1 LENDTMR
8 NNRFLFL
15 LAVLFVPS
23 ILHASTE
30 PSFSEFDRRAKA
42 GEHLNVVFFGASLT
56 WGANATDQAHTSYR
70 AHIEQRLEANY
81 PAAHFT
87 CRDSA
92 IGGTGSQLGV
102 FRLDRDVLSH
112 HPDLVFLDFSAN
124 DDIYSDNPES
134 LASYEAIVRRIL
146 LEGKCPLVQVI
157 FPFKWN
163 AKREE
168 LAKMKRRD
176 AHLAIAKAYN
186 TAVGDAIA
194 LTIDSLES
202 GKTSLDAIWPADGV
216 HPGDAGYA
224 LFSDAAWDAFEQAVK
239 TRRVCIVPEKMLHA
253 DTYMKSSRVRLTSIA
268 PLPAGWRAGKADLTS
283 AFYDMLM
290 SRWLDDEAIASNRTA
305 ASGPYGKMTATAQDA
320 GKLQYKFRGRMV
332 LLFGE
337 STPISGKYHL
347 YLDGKPVEQK
357 PPKVKT
363 PTADFDAGDFAR
375 RANGNVHLVQVVA
388 EGLDPAAEHV
398 LEIEPL
404 FTPGVAQE
412 LRLESICV
420 AGVP

>member
-1 LENDTMR
+1 MR
-8 NNRFLFL
+8 NYRLILL
-15 LAVLFVPS
+15 LATLLIPS
-23 ILHASTE
+23 ILYGSTE
-30 PSFSEFDRRAKA
+30 PSFGDFDRRAKA
-42 GEHLNVVFFGASLT
+42 GERLNVIFFGASLT
-56 WGANATDQAHTSYR
+56 WGANATDQSHTSYR
-70 AHIEQRLEANY
+70 ADIAQRMESAY
-81 PAAHFT
+81 PQAHFT
-87 CRDSA
+87 FRDAA

-124 DDIYSDNPES
+124 DDIYSDSPES

-146 LEGKCPLVQVI
+146 LEGHCPLVQVI

-176 AHLAIAKAYN
+176 AHIAIAAAYN

-194 LTIDSLES
+194 LTIERLES
-202 GKTSLDAIWPADGV
+202 GKTTFDTVWPADGV

-224 LFSDAAWDAFEQAVK
+224 LFADAAWNAFEESVRTK
-239 TRRVCIVPEKMLHA
+239 RVCAAPAKMLYA
-253 DTYMKSSRVRLTSIA
+253 DTYMKSSRLRLTSIS
-268 PLPAGWRAGKADLTS
+268 PLPAGWHAGRPNLTS

-290 SRWLDDEAIASNRTA
+290 SRWLDDELIASNRVP
-305 ASGPYGKMTATAQDA
+305 GPGAYWKPTTTTQDVA
-320 GKLQYKFRGRMV
+320 KLQYRFHGRMV

-337 STPISGKYHL
+337 STPTSGKYHL
-347 YLDGKPVEQK
+347 FVDGKPVEQK

-363 PTADFDAGDFAR
+363 ATADFDAGDFAR

-388 EGLDPAAEHV
+388 EGLNPAVEHV
-398 LEIEPL
+398 LEIEPV

-412 LRLESICV
+412 LRIESVCV
-420 AGVP
+420 AGIP